1 MPIFLARGRLV
12 IINGL
17 PSFDYLHADFKF
29 CSQDPK
35 EDILEWVR
43 QNCGVLQKF
52 ERVDRFMIFE
62 E

>member
-35 EDILEWVR
+35 EDILE
-43 QNCGVLQKF
+43 
-52 ERVDRFMIFE
+52 
-62 E
+62 